1 MSYVKERK
9 LIEDTFVLAFST
21 GLQTEVPDD
30 DVMESFVD
38 FVVARQKY
46 QQTLAATPM
55 EKKLGVDSKFKF
67 NERFIYS
74 CFPLF
79 INRLQKEAKSGKAY

>member
-1 MSYVKERK
+1 MSYIKERQ

-30 DVMESFVD
+30 EVMESFVD

-46 QQTLAATPM
+46 QQS
-55 EKKLGVDSKFKF
+55 VDYKFKF
-67 NERFIYS
+67 NESFIY
-74 CFPLF
+74 FQL
-79 INRLQKEAKSGKAY
+79 

>member
-1 MSYVKERK
+1 MSYIKERQ
-9 LIEDTFVLAFST
+9 LNEDTFVLAFST

-30 DVMESFVD
+30 EVMECFVD

-46 QQTLAATPM
+46 HQS
-55 EKKLGVDSKFKF
+55 VDYKFKF

-79 INRLQKEAKSGKAY
+79 INLLEKEAKSGQAY

>member
-1 MSYVKERK
+1 MSYHKERQ
-9 LIEDTFVLAFST
+9 LIEDTFVLAFCH

-30 DVMESFVD
+30 TVMESFVE

-46 QQTLAATPM
+46 EQS
-55 EKKLGVDSKFKF
+55 VDAKFEF

-74 CFPLF
+74 CLPKF
-79 INRLQKEAKSGKAY
+79 INRLHLKGGKKEW

>member
-1 MSYVKERK
+1 MSYVKERQ

-30 DVMESFVD
+30 EVMESFVD

-46 QQTLAATPM
+46 QQR
-55 EKKLGVDSKFKF
+55 VDSKFKF

-74 CFPLF
+74 CLPLF

>member
-1 MSYVKERK
+1 MSYIKERQ

-30 DVMESFVD
+30 EVMESFVE

-46 QQTLAATPM
+46 DQR
-55 EKKLGVDSKFKF
+55 VDSKFKF

>member
-1 MSYVKERK
+1 MSYVKERQ

-30 DVMESFVD
+30 EVMESFVD

-46 QQTLAATPM
+46 QQR
-55 EKKLGVDSKFKF
+55 VDSKFKF

-79 INRLQKEAKSGKAY
+79 INRLQKEAKSGQAY

>member
-1 MSYVKERK
+1 MSYVKERQ

-46 QQTLAATPM
+46 QQS
-55 EKKLGVDSKFKF
+55 VDSKFKF
-67 NERFIYS
+67 NESFIYS

>member
-1 MSYVKERK
+1 MSYIKERQ

-30 DVMESFVD
+30 EVMESFVD

-46 QQTLAATPM
+46 QQR
-55 EKKLGVDSKFKF
+55 VDSKFKF

-79 INRLQKEAKSGKAY
+79 INRLQKEAKSGQAY

>member
-1 MSYVKERK
+1 MSYVKERQ

-30 DVMESFVD
+30 EVMESFVD

-46 QQTLAATPM
+46 QQS
-55 EKKLGVDSKFKF
+55 VDSKFKF

-74 CFPLF
+74 CFPLI
-79 INRLQKEAKSGKAY
+79 INRLQKEAKSGQAY